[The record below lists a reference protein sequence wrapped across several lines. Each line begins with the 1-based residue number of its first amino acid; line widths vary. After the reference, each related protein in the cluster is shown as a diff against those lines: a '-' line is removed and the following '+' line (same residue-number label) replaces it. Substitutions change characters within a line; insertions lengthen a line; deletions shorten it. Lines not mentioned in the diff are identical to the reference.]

1 MSPKCGR
8 ASPARQ
14 IDTIVD
20 AILFDLGGV
29 LIDWNPRYL
38 YRSHFAGDEAAME
51 HFLTHV
57 CAGDWNHEI
66 DAGKLFAEAVAE
78 RQRLFPDHAELIS
91 LWHTGWETMLG
102 DAIEESVAIL
112 DQLKARG
119 LRLYALTNWSFET
132 FPVARRRFDFLTWF
146 QDIVISGE
154 VKLAKPDPRIF
165 ELARSRCQLNPGS
178 TVYID
183 DAARNVEAARGLG
196 FHALHFQEPAR
207 LRQELIALDVL

>member
-1 MSPKCGR
+1 M
-8 ASPARQ
+8 
-14 IDTIVD
+14 
-20 AILFDLGGV
+20 FDIGGV

-38 YRSHFAGDEAAME
+38 YRAHFADDETAME

-57 CAGDWNHEI
+57 CAGEWNHEI
-66 DAGKLFAEAVAE
+66 DAGKPFADAVAE

-102 DAIEESVAIL
+102 EAIAESVAIL
-112 DQLKARG
+112 AELKARG
-119 LRLYALTNWSFET
+119 TRLYALTNWSFET
-132 FPVARRRFDFLTWF
+132 FPVARRRFEFLTWF

-165 ELARSRCQLNPGS
+165 ELARTRCQLNPVT

-183 DAARNVEAARGLG
+183 DAPRNVEAARNLG
-196 FHALHFQEPAR
+196 FQALHFKEPAA
-207 LRQELIALDVL
+207 LRSELAALKVL